1 VRIPY
6 LIVVAPAFAL
16 ALALAAGEGAKW
28 ELPAGPAS
36 DTASKIAADTKPAVL
51 PKLADDPWQSPATWR
66 RFAELLSAESAGK
79 APDPARRAELALL
92 ALAQHRWDDAW
103 LRFSECAS
111 SPSTVA
117 ALLPRFLPG
126 TVAAL
131 NEALPDG
138 AVLAPALPPLAAEGP
153 GAPRGFVQRRAMR
166 IEGLV
171 LGTAHLALR
180 VSVEGEGVEIDI
192 EHKSGGAVKLKVAI
206 PEDPQFAFADEYVDW
221 FRQEKPGVPHE
232 VSIQPGDEAHTLY
245 ARFEPRKAEWPTLL
259 PDRMPAQIEQGILWL
274 EPGSDERVRP
284 LLEAVAECL
293 TSGPLH
299 VVARLGGPRDASAD
313 HVGVRVDLSDGT
325 ERSRKLTWI
334 AGAVERCAL
343 GRAR

>member
-1 VRIPY
+1 VRIPS
-6 LIVVAPAFAL
+6 LIVLATAFGL
-16 ALALAAGEGAKW
+16 GAGNGVKR

-36 DTASKIAADTKPAVL
+36 ETASKIAADTKPAVL
-51 PKLADDPWQSPATWR
+51 PKLAEDPWQSPATWR
-66 RFAELLSAESAGK
+66 RFGELLSAEAAGK

-103 LRFSECAS
+103 LHFGECAS
-111 SPSTVA
+111 SPAVVA

-126 TVAAL
+126 TSAAAD
-131 NEALPDG
+131 EALPDG
-138 AVLAPALPPLAAEGP
+138 AVLTPALPPLAAEGP

-171 LGTAHLALR
+171 VGAAHLALR

-192 EHKSGGAVKLKVAI
+192 EHQSGGAVKLAVAI

-259 PDRMPAQIEQGILWL
+259 PDRTPAQIEQGNLWL
-274 EPGSDERVRP
+274 EPGPDERVRP
-284 LLEAVAECL
+284 LLQAVADCL
-293 TSGPLH
+293 SSGPLH
-299 VVARLGGPRDASAD
+299 VAARLAGPADANPGRL
-313 HVGVRVDLSDGT
+313 GVRVDLSDAG
-325 ERSRKLTWI
+325 ERPRKLAWI

>member
-1 VRIPY
+1 MRIPY
-6 LIVVAPAFAL
+6 LILL
-16 ALALAAGEGAKW
+16 ATSLARPAGEGAK
-28 ELPAGPAS
+28 S
-36 DTASKIAADTKPAVL
+36 ASKIAADTKPAVL
-51 PKLADDPWQSPATWR
+51 PKLAEDPWQSPATWR
-66 RFAELLSAESAGK
+66 RFEELLSAESSAK
-79 APDPARRAELALL
+79 ASDPARRAELALL

-103 LRFSECAS
+103 LRFGECAA
-111 SPSTVA
+111 SPSIVA

-126 TVAAL
+126 TSAAA

-138 AVLAPALPPLAAEGP
+138 AVLAPTLPPLPPPSGEGP

-171 LGTAHLALR
+171 VGAAHLALR

-192 EHKSGGAVKLKVAI
+192 EHQSGGAVKLQVAI

-259 PDRMPAQIEQGILWL
+259 PDRLPAQIEQGTLWI
-274 EPGSDERVRP
+274 EPGSDERARP

-293 TSGPLH
+293 SSGPLH
-299 VVARLGGPRDASAD
+299 VVARLGGPRTASAD
-313 HVGVRVDLSDGT
+313 HLGVRVDLSDAKA
-325 ERSRKLTWI
+325 RSRKLAWI